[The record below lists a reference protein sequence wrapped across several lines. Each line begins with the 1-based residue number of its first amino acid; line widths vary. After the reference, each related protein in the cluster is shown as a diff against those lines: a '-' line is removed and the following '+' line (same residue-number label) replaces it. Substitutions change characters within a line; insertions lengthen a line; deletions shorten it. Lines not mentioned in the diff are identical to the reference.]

1 MEVRR
6 IGDVEVRIRESTRAR
21 RARAVY
27 RYGQMPELV
36 VPAGVSERTIRRHLN
51 LHAGWLARQVAR
63 APKPSLALES
73 VCVTEDEARY
83 EAYERVVPIA
93 EREAERLGVGFRRVV
108 VRDQRSRWGS
118 CSANETLSFN
128 WRLVLAPP
136 DVLDYVVAHEVCHL
150 RECNHSERFWALLES
165 IRPRYREQRDW
176 LGRHGWE
183 LLAYRPA

>member
-6 IGDVEVRIRESTRAR
+6 IGDVDVRIRESPRAR
-21 RARAVY
+21 RTRAVY

-36 VPAGVSERTIRRHLN
+36 VPVGASERTVRRHLN
-51 LHAGWLARQVAR
+51 LHAAWLLRQVAQ
-63 APKPSLALES
+63 APRPSLGLERLR
-73 VCVTEDEARY
+73 VTEDEARY

-93 EREAERLGVGFRRVV
+93 EREAERIGVAFRRVV
-108 VRDQRSRWGS
+108 VRNQRSRWGS
-118 CSANETLSFN
+118 CSTNGTLSFN
-128 WRLVLAPP
+128 WRLVLAPR

-165 IRPRYREQRDW
+165 IRPSYRDQREW